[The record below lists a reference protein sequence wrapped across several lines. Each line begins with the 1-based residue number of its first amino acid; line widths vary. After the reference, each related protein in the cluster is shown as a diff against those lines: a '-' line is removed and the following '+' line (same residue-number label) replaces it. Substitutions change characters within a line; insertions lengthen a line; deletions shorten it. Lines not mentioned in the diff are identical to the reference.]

1 MRIHCW
7 ISDSTIEHFP
17 DSPKRGEN
25 GAITRSW
32 GNTLR
37 DPRTDP
43 EADRGGWNGRGKS
56 HGAKKSIERGREPI
70 LVALFFPQCH
80 YYYFFCFL
88 CRQFRYFAR
97 ATYPPLLNVYY
108 EYDCFQQVIPLLF
121 SLGSNKYGK
130 YCPASLSWKL
140 RRQNFICWKDL
151 SLLLLRLNNLNSY
164 HCQYKSIKWS
174 SSDMPAA
181 VNSQEIWHSQ

>member
-7 ISDSTIEHFP
+7 ISDSTIENFP

-70 LVALFFPQCH
+70 FAALFFPQCH
-80 YYYFFCFL
+80 YYFF
-88 CRQFRYFAR
+88 
-97 ATYPPLLNVYY
+97 
-108 EYDCFQQVIPLLF
+108 LF
-121 SLGSNKYGK
+121 FV
-130 YCPASLSWKL
+130 PASLDTLLALLILPSLICTVNTIVFSKL
-140 RRQNFICWKDL
+140 FHCYSVWAGKSKGNIARLVETIGAYL
-151 SLLLLRLNNLNSY
+151 ILLRLNSLNSY
-164 HCQYKSIKWS
+164 QCRYKSIKWS
-174 SSDMPAA
+174 SSEIPTA
-181 VNSQEIWHSQ
+181 VSSQEIWHSQQTYT

>member
-7 ISDSTIEHFP
+7 ISDSTIENFP

-32 GNTLR
+32 GNTLG

-70 LVALFFPQCH
+70 FAALFFPQCH
-80 YYYFFCFL
+80 YYFF
-88 CRQFRYFAR
+88 
-97 ATYPPLLNVYY
+97 
-108 EYDCFQQVIPLLF
+108 LF
-121 SLGSNKYGK
+121 FV
-130 YCPASLSWKL
+130 PASLDTLLALLILPSLICTVNTIVFSKL
-140 RRQNFICWKDL
+140 FHRYSVWAGKSKGNIARLVETIGAYL
-151 SLLLLRLNNLNSY
+151 ILLRLNSLNSY
-164 HCQYKSIKWS
+164 QCRYKSIKWS
-174 SSDMPAA
+174 SSEIPTA
-181 VNSQEIWHSQ
+181 VSSQEIWHSQQTYT

>member
-7 ISDSTIEHFP
+7 ISDSTIENFP

-43 EADRGGWNGRGKS
+43 EADRGGWNGPGKS

-70 LVALFFPQCH
+70 LVALCFPQRH
-80 YYYFFCFL
+80 YYYF
-88 CRQFRYFAR
+88 
-97 ATYPPLLNVYY
+97 
-108 EYDCFQQVIPLLF
+108 LF
-121 SLGSNKYGK
+121 FT
-130 YCPASLSWKL
+130 ASLDTSLALLILPSLMCTMNTIVYRKL
-140 RRQNFICWKDL
+140 FHYCSVWVATSKGNIAR
-151 SLLLLRLNNLNSY
+151 LLLVENFADRILFVERIWAYYSY
-164 HCQYKSIKWS
+164 
-174 SSDMPAA
+174 
-181 VNSQEIWHSQ
+181 V

>member
-7 ISDSTIEHFP
+7 ISDPTIENFP

-32 GNTLR
+32 GNTLG

-70 LVALFFPQCH
+70 FAALFFPQCH
-80 YYYFFCFL
+80 YYFFFVFC
-88 CRQFRYFAR
+88 A
-97 ATYPPLLNVYY
+97 ATYPPLLNVYC
-108 EYDCFQQVIPLLF
+108 E
-121 SLGSNKYGK
+121 
-130 YCPASLSWKL
+130 
-140 RRQNFICWKDL
+140 
-151 SLLLLRLNNLNSY
+151 
-164 HCQYKSIKWS
+164 
-174 SSDMPAA
+174 
-181 VNSQEIWHSQ
+181 

>member
-7 ISDSTIEHFP
+7 ISDSTIENFP

-70 LVALFFPQCH
+70 FAALFFPQCH
-80 YYYFFCFL
+80 YYGIAGLAPKYL
-88 CRQFRYFAR
+88 QQLVLKRSDIHNRHTRNR
-97 ATYPPLLNVYY
+97 APLRIDLPPWNSLPSNIGNRRPFHNWNRPYNIINRKKGVRVNKSFISLIL
-108 EYDCFQQVIPLLF
+108 FQLMIMMM
-121 SLGSNKYGK
+121 
-130 YCPASLSWKL
+130 
-140 RRQNFICWKDL
+140 NFIQV
-151 SLLLLRLNNLNSY
+151 SR
-164 HCQYKSIKWS
+164 S
-174 SSDMPAA
+174 SSWPGRPT
-181 VNSQEIWHSQ
+181 NRGH